1 MKTAFL
7 QSLPT
12 TRTRPLAC
20 RLPRDEA
27 PEGLDERQLLLLKTE
42 IYGLVSGPSWWRRTL
57 LKVATE
63 QLGYVVNCYD
73 RCVPTLP
80 SKDPQPGAPSEGFIV
95 IEVDDM
101 AEAGGAEH
109 VKCMQKLEAMLKYGK
124 IEDLNKFEGGNQL
137 CWTISATAARFLIR
151 KQHG

>member
-12 TRTRPLAC
+12 TRTKPLAC
-20 RLPRDEA
+20 RLPKDPT
-27 PEGLDERQLLLLKTE
+27 PEGLDERQQLLLKTE

-73 RCVPTLP
+73 RCVLTLP
-80 SKDPQPGAPSEGFIV
+80 SKSSQPESLSEGFIV
-95 IEVDDM
+95 IEVDDI

-109 VKCMQKLEAMLKYGK
+109 VKCMKKLEAMLRFGK
-124 IEDLNKFEGGNQL
+124 IEDLQSEEGTNYAG
-137 CWTISATAARFLIR
+137 
-151 KQHG
+151 